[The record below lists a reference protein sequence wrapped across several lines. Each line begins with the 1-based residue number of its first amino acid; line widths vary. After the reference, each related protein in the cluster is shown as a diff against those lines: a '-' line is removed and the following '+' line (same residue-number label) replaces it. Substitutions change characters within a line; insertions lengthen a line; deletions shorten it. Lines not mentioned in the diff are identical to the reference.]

1 MKKYLLIL
9 IALLTITSGS
19 VSAEV
24 KTYDRQEYDNYG
36 VKKDI
41 HINDNNINN
50 IYETALVDASEKIY
64 DFADIL
70 TEEEELLLRETANNF
85 IQKSKMDVV
94 ILTINKQY
102 YNDYENENI
111 AADFYDYN
119 DFGLDFENYSG
130 ILLLRNAYSLDPY
143 YDMYTFGDAQIYYD
157 YSRMNSILDYI
168 GDDIG
173 DRNYYN
179 AFKSF
184 INELNFYYETGISPV
199 YRDYYIDSNGDLHKR
214 FNPPIIPALFV
225 SSIVTLIIIVIL
237 VKRNKL
243 VSKPTKADEYLDVN
257 SINYTEKTDTF
268 KNAVTSSYTVSS
280 SSGGSS
286 GGHSSGGSRSSGG
299 SHSHGSSGRGH
310 SSGGGRHR

>member
-1 MKKYLLIL
+1 MKKYLLI
-9 IALLTITSGS
+9 IITILTITSGS

-41 HINDNNINN
+41 NINDNNINN

-119 DFGLDFENYSG
+119 DFGLDFEHYSG

-184 INELNFYYETGISPV
+184 INELDFYFETGISPV
-199 YRDYYIDSNGDLHKR
+199 YEDYYIDSNGDLHKR

-243 VSKPTKADEYLDVN
+243 VRKPTKADEYLDVN
-257 SINYTEKTDTF
+257 SVNYTEKTDTF

-286 GGHSSGGSRSSGG
+286 GGHSSGGS
-299 SHSHGSSGRGH
+299 HSHGSSGRSH